1 MKDVPE
7 DRVTISIAGLRDVAE
22 TRGGGEVEDVT
33 EVRVGL
39 SSLPASLGMSPVL
52 PPDLHLLPAEV
63 GGAPHHLH
71 LLHGE
76 EGEVVEPPGED
87 GHCLTAVG
95 SPGLLTVSLALCPG
109 GE

>member
-1 MKDVPE
+1 MA
-7 DRVTISIAGLRDVAE
+7 ISIAGLWDV
-22 TRGGGEVEDVT
+22 TKTGGGGEVEDVT

-39 SSLPASLGMSPVL
+39 SSLAASLGMSPVL

-63 GGAPHHLH
+63 GGTPHHLH

-76 EGEVVEPPGED
+76 EGEVMEPPGED
-87 GHCLTAVG
+87 CHCLSAVG
-95 SPGLLTVSLALCPG
+95 SPALLAVSLALRPG